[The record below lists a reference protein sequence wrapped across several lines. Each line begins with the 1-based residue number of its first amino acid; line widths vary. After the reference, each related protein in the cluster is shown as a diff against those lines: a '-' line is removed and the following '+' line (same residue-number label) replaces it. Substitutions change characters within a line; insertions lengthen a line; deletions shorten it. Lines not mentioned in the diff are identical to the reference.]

1 MVKQRTQHFNLAT
14 KPLVLAIRALI
25 AGGLA
30 VSGGVQTARA
40 ELPIPT
46 LSNSPADIASQ
57 GSATLSIDHNAMTIN
72 QTTDKASIDWQ
83 SFNIGSD
90 SSVHFNQPSSTSVA
104 LNNIH
109 QANASQ
115 ILGSLT
121 ANGQVYLV
129 NQNGFVFGQNSQVN
143 VNSLVATT
151 LGITEATFKNGLTN
165 AFDTSGQA
173 ALQGSGAIYLQD
185 SKGNNILDQNGNK
198 IKIEIFIDQGA
209 HIQTNASGGRVV
221 IAAPVVDNAG
231 TITTPEGQ
239 TILTAATDKVYFQE
253 AGSNS
258 GIRGLLVE
266 VGTGGEVLNTGKILA
281 QQGNAS
287 LMGFAVNQQG
297 IVSATTSVNLNG
309 SVSLVASE
317 GIQDPT
323 STGGKLLPRST
334 VRAADIGDGLGTNA
348 TVTLGSGSLTSVEL
362 DANKTTTAIDAQ
374 AQSRSQIQISGHNV
388 NVESNATVRAKS
400 GDIAITAVDDP
411 TNPTGKGDA
420 RVFVASDAVIDAS
433 GVKNVPVSI
442 DQNIVQVQLMGNE
455 LRDSPLQRNGILY
468 GQTVSVDVRDAT
480 LKYDTNGNLLS
491 ATIPIA
497 DITGAVERI
506 ARNIDQRS
514 ISGGII
520 DITSSGDVVTQ
531 SGSMIDFSGGSVAY
545 QGGMVQTTQL
555 MSGGQVYD
563 IATADPNRHYDSIVG
578 LVVANYPQWSYSDT
592 WAIPGLTN
600 NHYEAGYSQGAAGG
614 TVNISAYEAALN
626 GSLNG
631 AIIAGTY
638 QRTAAQLA
646 TGSTFALDLSNNNLY
661 SVQDIVFSQ
670 NPIVANIAVDQPIPR
685 KSPGSTD
692 ASALVLNA
700 DLFKQSGISNVS
712 IKTNGAISLQ
722 NGAQMALPDFG
733 SLNLAATHFA
743 VEGSIV
749 APSGSV
755 NLKPISVGGQLSPAD
770 IILGSSAQID
780 VAGLWAND
788 LLDGQPG
795 HNLGIIANNG
805 GSVSLVAE
813 QGNLDLQKGS
823 LVDVSGG
830 AYLNGQGQ
838 VSAGKG
844 GRISLT
850 AATDYSGGGPSSL
863 ILDGKLSGWAISQ
876 GGSLAISTNEVF
888 IGPASA
894 APTHPGSGTTPLLLS
909 PAFFQQNG
917 FANYS
922 LTANLYGLTVA
933 SDLNITPQQYNV
945 QLDSNLASQATGSKL
960 TSFSTE
966 VLLSDSIRKPTN
978 LTLSMS
984 ELLAQDTAQSLNIGK
999 NTLIQTD
1006 AGGSVTLNSDT
1017 SVYVDGTI
1025 NTPGGNIAINI
1036 NTPSSGDQGFFASQ
1050 GIWLGANSQ
1059 LLAAGVFQP
1068 ALNTTGLQ
1076 TGTVM
1081 AGGTVALTANRGYI
1095 VARRGSVI
1103 DVSGSSQNLD
1113 YQTSTGNVLSMPIA
1127 SQGGT
1132 INLQA
1137 GEGMLM
1143 DGTLTAH
1150 SGGQGVAGGT
1160 LSVNMSPGL
1169 RNKPQIPIS
1178 GGLFPDDINPDMP
1191 VSIVLSNIKSII
1203 PANLAEGG
1211 AIDAQKFSGR
1221 AYFDALQLNQGG
1233 FGSLLFKTDV
1243 LGASGNYA
1251 GTIQFDGNVQLQASQ
1266 QIVLDAPTLRTSNGQ
1281 VTLNSDYAKLGSSQS
1296 RIDTDLGNGT
1306 FSTTLAPDARTGAGK
1321 FTVNAQGIDLIG
1333 GLSFNG
1339 FGNVKLNSQG
1349 DLRMMGIR
1357 IDPNTKDYLG
1367 ELNLAGNLTLAAS
1380 QIYPATL
1387 TNYTLAVSGDSNTTV
1402 TIKANGNTPA
1412 PVYSAGGTLTINAPN
1427 IIQQGVLEAPFGALA
1442 LNAADNLTLAAG
1454 SVTSVSGNGLTVP
1467 FGVGSA
1473 GLNWLYPLDSTGSNN
1488 IVISSPPQ
1496 KQIALT
1502 GKNVALNSGAKVNL
1516 SGGGDLYAYEF
1527 ITGLGGSN
1535 DVLNP
1540 NATGYVQNYAVIP
1553 SLGNA
1558 LTPYDPQLFPSSGL
1572 SVGESVYLG
1581 AGSVLAAG
1589 WYTLLPAHY
1598 ALLPG
1603 AYLITPQTAS
1613 ALQNMLPGQTTTNL
1627 AGATVVAGRYGDP
1640 SAGTAQAIW
1649 QGFAVQAGNV
1659 ARSYSQY
1666 TDYSA
1671 NAFFA
1676 SAAAGAITGSL
1687 PNDAGSLAI
1696 SAQTG
1701 LTLGA
1706 QLSATPAGNGLGGE
1720 VDISATNLAIVVR
1733 RQDVTAS
1740 TPGTVSLFAGDLNQL
1755 NAPSLLLGGLRNKT
1769 SAGQNITVTAQN
1781 LTIANNVDLKG
1792 SELLLAANNEILV
1805 KSGAIIETT
1814 GNKSIHAGVGLTVA
1828 NQGNTNS
1835 DGALVRLSSF
1845 GQITVNR
1852 DQAVTGTLGSLVV
1865 ESGAQL
1871 KSNNAM
1877 LLDSTDNTTFNGQ
1890 IDMHGGSL
1898 ALAASSISL
1907 GNAPANTSGLVLSDT
1922 QLVLDQLSLTSTSNI
1937 NIYGGVTVNAGIINI
1952 DAAQI
1957 DGFNSAGSTVSGASL
1972 NANAISLTNSQ
1983 ATAGAVGTGNGT
1995 LTLNAN
2001 EIQLGSGQYAITG
2014 FSKVNLNGTT
2024 DIKGLGHTVDPVTG
2038 LSSLVAAGTL
2048 SVAGDLNLT
2057 AGHFI
2062 GDAGATTSVDAS
2074 GHNITIA
2081 ASGTDNPAWTEG
2093 LGVSWT
2099 ITGDAITSSGRFD
2112 LPSGI
2117 LKMTALKG
2125 DIDLNSGSRLDV
2137 SGRAVS
2143 FDNINKYSPGGNVSL
2158 SANSGNIVV
2167 AEGASIN
2174 VAGAIAGTRQASAA
2188 GSLAINA
2195 AKGALV
2201 INTAK
2206 GTTDWSNAVTALA
2219 GAQANSAFKQGQFQ
2233 LAVNSLDT
2241 AAFSA
2246 LNSNLTKAGFT
2257 GAFSLEQQNGDITI
2271 AKTDVVNAQQITLL
2285 ADQGHVTVNGTL
2297 NASAANAG
2305 QISVYGRNGI
2315 TLSGTGKIL
2324 ATASTA
2330 GAAGGQVTL
2339 DTVHRDDTG
2348 SGLLDLSQTGGLIN
2362 VSGGANGAGGSVHLR
2377 TGRDD
2382 VLDTVNVT
2390 AINSKIQGA
2399 DPLKTALEATR
2410 VYDGQS
2416 VITADTITAWQTD
2429 TSNFMGNAPVLANAS
2444 GATIELLPGLE
2455 IRSSGDLTLQDTW
2468 DFMGWRY
2475 TDSQGNQTLPGFLT
2489 LRAGGNLN
2497 IDNTITDGF
2506 ATTYL
2511 PGQSYIQFQ
2520 NVLQPGQSWSY
2531 HLIAQGDVNLA
2542 SDYQGLDPYG
2552 SGSTVTSQVMVRT
2565 GTGDININAG
2575 GSINFVADANNP
2587 TLAAAVYTMGTTAPY
2602 TLSQLLSGAVPGVPA
2617 QQPGESEA
2625 AYLNRLNPEQMNTL
2639 LRYGYFNETL
2649 VGLVFAVAEYPTQGG
2664 NINLQAGGDIN
2675 GINTGQAISDWLVR
2689 SGDIT
2694 ANNRPTAWGINVSGD
2709 RTDPVN
2715 GIAAQDG
2722 HFFNQNVG
2730 SLAGGDVTVNAG
2742 GNINSLSVMLP
2753 TTGKPFGTL
2762 SATANNQWTQTGT
2775 IINGGGDLQVSAGNN
2790 IAGGEFYVGQGTAN
2804 IAAGGSVTTDNNGLG
2819 ALLELGN
2826 STINVQARQDV
2837 MIASVLN
2844 PTVLAQ
2850 TNLLP
2855 YGAGGD
2861 SQFFTYSDSSGIDLL
2876 AIAGNTLLQNNV
2888 NGIRNEKNADTS
2900 TSGFEYAVYPGSLFA
2915 TALSG
2920 DLRIENSMTLFPSA
2934 QGKLMLLA
2942 GQNINTDSNAGQL
2955 INFSMSDADIAFLPT
2970 VNNPAQGLNGSLSD
2984 GIILAQER
2992 LNPASPIPSLI
3003 HAATPVHTG
3012 DSSVPTLIAKLG
3024 DIAFNANS
3032 AVTFYLPQAAYISAG
3047 RDINNLSL
3055 SGQNLL
3061 PSDITQIKAGR
3072 NINYDTSIDN
3082 NGIVQANSNEI
3093 LLGGPGQLQIQA
3105 GGSINL
3111 GGSAGINTIGNTINS
3126 ALSSST
3132 GASVNLLAG
3141 ISDTVDY
3148 SGFIAKYFTIGSQY
3162 LNNLQILDGQGNV
3175 ISLTPQQKLTAL
3187 QQMPDSQKQTALLAA
3202 LANEIKL
3209 SAALAAAAPESQ
3221 RKALYQEGFAA
3232 IATLFP
3238 GSHYQGDLSL
3248 VFSQIKTLAGGGI
3261 NIAVP
3266 GGAVNVG
3273 LAGTVGGIA
3282 KTADELG
3289 IVVQE
3294 SGDINAVTQGDFNV
3308 NQSRVFTMGGGD
3320 IAIWSSQGNI
3330 DAGKGAKSAI
3340 SAPAPIVSIDSN
3352 GNIVTTFPP
3361 IVSGSGIQTI
3371 NPQDSS
3377 LKQGNVYLAAPA
3389 GVIDAGEAGISG
3401 GKVVIAATAVVGAS
3415 NITASAGSIGVPV
3428 AVSVPAI
3435 PSVASSAAAS
3445 ASKQASTGNDDDS
3458 NGNNSPNG
3466 KKKSA
3471 VSLLS
3476 ADVVG
3481 YGKCTVA
3488 DVREAKSGCGG

>member
-1 MVKQRTQHFNLAT
+1 MVKQRKQPQHFNLAT

-30 VSGGVQTARA
+30 MSGAVQTVRA
-40 ELPIPT
+40 ELPVPT

-57 GSATLSIDHNAMTIN
+57 GNASLTIDHNAMTID

-83 SFNIGSD
+83 SFNISSG
-90 SSVHFNQPSSTSVA
+90 SSVHFTQPSSTSVA
-104 LNNIH
+104 LNDIH

-115 ILGSLT
+115 ILGTLT

-129 NQNGFVFGQNSQVN
+129 NQNGFLFGQHSQVN

-151 LGITEATFKNGLTN
+151 LGITEATFQNGLTN
-165 AFDTSGQA
+165 AFDTKGQA

-185 SKGNNILDQNGNK
+185 SGGNYILDQNGNK
-198 IKIEIFIDQGA
+198 IKIEIFIEQGA
-209 HIQTNASGGRVV
+209 QIQTNASGGRVV

-239 TILTAATDKVYFQE
+239 TILAAATDKVYFQE

-266 VGTGGEVLNTGKILA
+266 VGTGGEVDNSGTILA

-323 STGGKLLPRST
+323 STGGKLLPKST

-348 TVTLGSGSLTSVEL
+348 TVTLGSGSVTSVEL

-400 GDIAITAVDDP
+400 GDITITAVDDP
-411 TNPTGKGDA
+411 TNPTSKGDA
-420 RVFVASDAVIDAS
+420 RVFVATGGVIDAS
-433 GVKNVPVSI
+433 GVQNVSVPI
-442 DQNIVQVQLMGNE
+442 GQNIVQVQLMGNE

-468 GQTVSVDVRDAT
+468 GQTVSVDIRDAT

-491 ATIPIA
+491 ASIPIA

-506 ARNIDQRS
+506 ARDIDQRS
-514 ISGGII
+514 ISGGSI
-520 DITSSGDVVTQ
+520 DLTSSGDVVTQ
-531 SGSMIDFSGGSVAY
+531 SGSLINFSGGSVAY

-555 MSGGQVYD
+555 LSGGQLYD
-563 IATADPNRHYDSIVG
+563 IATADPNRHYDSIAG
-578 LVVANYPQWSYSDT
+578 LVIANYPQWNYSET
-592 WAIPGLTN
+592 WVIPGLAN
-600 NHYEAGYSQGAAGG
+600 NHYEAGYLQGAAGG
-614 TVNISAYEAALN
+614 TVNISAYEASLN

-631 AIIAGTY
+631 TTIASTY
-638 QRTAAQLA
+638 QRTATQLA
-646 TGSTFALDLSNNNLY
+646 TGSSFAVDLSNNNLF

-670 NPIVANIAVDQPIPR
+670 NPSVANIAANQLLPR

-733 SLNLAATHFA
+733 SLNLAATHFDIQ
-743 VEGSIV
+743 GSIV

-780 VAGLWAND
+780 VAGLWVND

-795 HNLGIIANNG
+795 HNLGIIASNG

-823 LVDVSGG
+823 LIDVSGG
-830 AYLNGQGQ
+830 AYLNGQAQ

-844 GRISLT
+844 GHISLT
-850 AATDYSGGGPSSL
+850 AATDYSGGNPSSL
-863 ILDGKLSGWAISQ
+863 ILDGTLSAWAISQ

-894 APTHPGSGTTPLLLS
+894 APTNLGLATTPLMLS
-909 PAFFQQNG
+909 PDFFQQNG

-933 SDLNITPQQYNV
+933 SDLKIKPQQENL
-945 QLDSNLASQATGSKL
+945 QLDSNLVSQATGSKL
-960 TSFSTE
+960 TGFSTE
-966 VLLSDSIRKPTN
+966 VLLPDSIRKPTN

-984 ELLAQDTAQSLNIGK
+984 ELLAQNTAQSLNIGK

-1006 AGGSVTLNSDT
+1006 PGGSVTLNSDT
-1017 SVYVDGTI
+1017 SVYMDGII
-1025 NTPGGNIAINI
+1025 NTPGGDITINI
-1036 NTPSSGDQGFFASQ
+1036 NTPSSGDQGFFGSQ
-1050 GIWLGANSQ
+1050 GIWLGATSQ

-1081 AGGTVALTANRGYI
+1081 TGGTVALTANRGYI

-1103 DVSGSSQNLD
+1103 DVSGTSQNLD
-1113 YQTSTGNVLSMPIA
+1113 YQTPSGNVLSMPIA
-1127 SQGGT
+1127 SQGGI

-1143 DGTLTAH
+1143 DGILTAH

-1178 GGLFPDDINPDMP
+1178 GGLFPDDIKPNMP

-1211 AIDAQKFSGR
+1211 AIDPQKFSGR
-1221 AYFDALQLNQGG
+1221 AYLDASQLDQGG
-1233 FGSLLFKTDV
+1233 FASLLLKTDV
-1243 LGASGNYA
+1243 LNANGNYA
-1251 GTIQFDGNVQLQASQ
+1251 GSIQFDGNVQLDANQ
-1266 QIVLDAPTLRTSNGQ
+1266 QVVLDAPILRSTGGQ
-1281 VTLNSDYAKLGSSQS
+1281 VTLDTAYAKLGSSQS

-1333 GLSFNG
+1333 GFSFNG
-1339 FGNVKLNSQG
+1339 FGNVNLNSQG

-1357 IDPNTKDYLG
+1357 IDPNTRDYLG

-1412 PVYSAGGTLTINAPN
+1412 PVYSAGGNLTINAPN
-1427 IIQQGVLEAPFGALA
+1427 IIQQGVLEAPFGSLS

-1454 SVTSVSGNGLTVP
+1454 SLTSVSGNGLTVP

-1473 GLNWLYPLDSTGSNN
+1473 GLHWLYPLDSSGSNN
-1488 IVISSPPQ
+1488 IVISSPLQ

-1535 DVLNP
+1535 DVLDP
-1540 NATGYVQNYAVIP
+1540 NASGYEQNYAVIP
-1553 SLGNA
+1553 GLGNA
-1558 LTPYDPQLFPSSGL
+1558 LTPYDPQLSPSSGL
-1572 SVGESVYLG
+1572 TVGESVYLG
-1581 AGSVLAAG
+1581 AGSGLTAG

-1603 AYLITPQTAS
+1603 AYLITPQTSS

-1627 AGATVVAGRYGDP
+1627 AGATIVAGRYGDP
-1640 SAGTAQAIW
+1640 SAGTTQAIW
-1649 QGFAVQAGNV
+1649 QGFAVQAGSV

-1676 SAAAGAITGSL
+1676 SAAADAITGSL

-1706 QLSATPAGNGLGGE
+1706 QLSAAPAGNGLGGE
-1720 VDISATNLAIVVR
+1720 VDISATNLAIVAR

-1769 SAGQNITVTAQN
+1769 STGQNITVTAQN

-1805 KSGAIIETT
+1805 KSGAIIETI
-1814 GNKSIHAGVGLTVA
+1814 GNKSTHAGVDLTLS

-1845 GQITVNR
+1845 GQIKVNR
-1852 DQAVTGTLGSLVV
+1852 DQAVTGSLGSLVV
-1865 ESGAQL
+1865 EGGAQL
-1871 KSNNAM
+1871 KSNNSM

-1898 ALAASSISL
+1898 ALDASSISL
-1907 GNAPANTSGLVLSDT
+1907 GNAPANTSGLVLADT

-1937 NIYGGVTVNAGIINI
+1937 NIYGGVTVNAGAINI

-1957 DGFNSAGSTVSGASL
+1957 DGFNNTGAVASL
-1972 NANAISLTNSQ
+1972 NANAINLTNSQ
-1983 ATAGAVGTGNGT
+1983 ANAGSLGTGAGT

-2024 DIKGLGHTVDPVTG
+2024 DIKGSGHTVDPVTG

-2081 ASGTDNPAWTEG
+2081 ASGTDNPAWTQG

-2099 ITGDAITSSGRFD
+2099 ITGDSITSSGRFD

-2143 FDNINKYSPGGNVSL
+2143 FDNINKYSPGGSVSL
-2158 SANSGNIVV
+2158 LANSGNIVV

-2188 GSLAINA
+2188 GSLAINVP
-2195 AKGALV
+2195 KGALV

-2206 GTTDWSNAVTALA
+2206 GTTDWSNVVTALA
-2219 GAQANSAFKQGQFQ
+2219 GAQANNAFKQGQFQ

-2241 AAFSA
+2241 TAFSA

-2271 AKTDVVNAQQITLL
+2271 AKTDVVSAQQITLL

-2324 ATASTA
+2324 ATASAA

-2339 DTVHRDDTG
+2339 DTIHRDDTG

-2362 VSGGANGAGGSVHLR
+2362 VSGGVNGAGGSVHLR

-2399 DPLKTALEATR
+2399 DPLKSVLEATR

-2429 TSNFMGNAPVLANAS
+2429 TSNFMGNAPLLDNTS
-2444 GATIELLPGLE
+2444 GAAIELLPGLE

-2520 NVLQPGQSWSY
+2520 NVLQPGQSWNY

-2552 SGSTVTSQVMVRT
+2552 SGDTVTSQVMVRT
-2565 GTGDININAG
+2565 GTGDITINAG
-2575 GSINFVADANNP
+2575 GSINFVADANSP

-2602 TLSQLLSGAVPGVPA
+2602 TLGQLLSGAVPGVPA

-2625 AYLNRLNPEQMNTL
+2625 AYLDRLNPEQMNTL
-2639 LRYGYFNETL
+2639 LRYGYFKETL

-2664 NINLQAGGDIN
+2664 NIILQAGGDIN
-2675 GINTGQAISDWLVR
+2675 GVNTGQAISDWLVR

-2709 RTDPVN
+2709 RTNPVN

-2742 GNINSLSVMLP
+2742 GTINSLSVMLP

-2762 SATANNQWTQTGT
+2762 STTANNQWTQTST
-2775 IINGGGDLQVSAGNN
+2775 IINGGGNLQVSAGDN
-2790 IAGGEFYVGQGTAN
+2790 IVGGEFYVGQGTAN
-2804 IAAGGSVTTDNNGLG
+2804 IAAGGSVSTDNNALG
-2819 ALLELGN
+2819 SLLELGN

-2855 YGAGGD
+2855 LGAGGD
-2861 SQFFTYSDSSGIDLL
+2861 SQFFTYSDSSAIDLL
-2876 AIAGNTLLQNNV
+2876 AIAGNTILQNNI
-2888 NGIRNEKNADTS
+2888 NGIRSEKNADTS
-2900 TSGFEYAVYPGSLFA
+2900 TSGFEYAVYPGTLSA

-2920 DLRIENSMTLFPSA
+2920 DLRIENSMTLFPSP

-2942 GQNINTDSNAGQL
+2942 GQSINTDSNAGQL
-2955 INFSMSDADIAFLPT
+2955 INVNMSDADIAFLPT

-2984 GIILAQER
+2984 GIIMAQER
-2992 LNPASPIPSLI
+2992 LDPASPVPSLI

-3012 DSSVPTLIAKLG
+3012 GSSVPTLIAKVG

-3032 AVTFYLPQAAYISAG
+3032 EVTFYLPQAAYISAG

-3072 NINYDTSIDN
+3072 NINYDTSIDT

-3105 GGSINL
+3105 GGNINL
-3111 GGSAGINTIGNTINS
+3111 GGSAGINTIGNTFNT

-3132 GASVNLLAG
+3132 GANVNLLAG

-3148 SGFIAKYFTIGSQY
+3148 SGFIGKYFTIGSQY
-3162 LNNLQILDGQGNV
+3162 LNNLQIVDAKGNV
-3175 ISLTPQQKLTAL
+3175 ISLTPQQKLMTL
-3187 QQMPDSQKQTALLAA
+3187 QQLPDSQKQTALLAA

-3266 GGAVNVG
+3266 GGAVDVG

-3282 KTADELG
+3282 KTPDELG
-3289 IVVQE
+3289 VVVQE

-3340 SAPAPIVSIDSN
+3340 SAPAPIVSVDAN

-3415 NITASAGSIGVPV
+3415 NITSSAGSIGVPV
-3428 AVSVPAI
+3428 AVSVPVI

-3445 ASKQASTGNDDDS
+3445 ASKQASIGNDDDS
-3458 NGNNSPNG
+3458 NGNNSQNG

-3488 DVREAKSGCGG
+3488 DVRQGKSGCGG